1 MGLTQNI
8 IIFLAVLGG
17 SYLIWNHFAVP
28 RVISVY
34 DKANIRIANGT
45 FFDKTTGKELTNSEV
60 RARIKKLYNR

>member
-17 SYLIWNHFAVP
+17 SYLIWNYFVIP
-28 RVISVY
+28 RVINVY
-34 DKANIRIANGT
+34 DQANINVQGSS